1 MKHTSITC
9 KELHTFCSPVKS
21 VSGSLCE
28 WRLGKIIPHY
38 HISGLFP
45 PPLHCPGYL
54 WGRRG
59 TEVQTKELSSA
70 MCYKQTNTKS
80 LAYIAPSS
88 LPPIS
93 SAVDC
98 RTDSV
103 SRAMVSNHSLI

>member
-28 WRLGKIIPHY
+28 WRLGKIIPTSSHFWP
-38 HISGLFP
+38 LPP
-45 PPLHCPGYL
+45 PPLLCPGYL

-70 MCYKQTNTKS
+70 VCYKQTNIKS

-98 RTDSV
+98 RTNSV
-103 SRAMVSNHSLI
+103 SQGNG